1 MDCSDRLLCILFLIF
16 LPGNLMTKTIIMP
29 KYGLQQDEGTVVE
42 WRIKEGDQVN
52 KGDILLDLETDKALF
67 EYESSESGYIRKL
80 VAQNGDVVPVL
91 SVIALLTDEADEA
104 IDESALSDA
113 PEPAVVEASPE
124 PKAPSEVPPTAPTER
139 IKRSP
144 AARRR
149 VLELNIEL
157 ATITGTGPGGRIV
170 QVDVENAAT
179 KAPTVTAG
187 SSSLSKMRQAIGKTM
202 AYSKSTI
209 PHFYV
214 ATEIDMTDAETWRK
228 NLTETDAI
236 KLSVTDLFVK
246 AAADALTQYPAL
258 NASLSG
264 DTAVIIHDTVNIGL
278 AVGTDDGLVVPVIP
292 NAQKIFLA
300 DLADERAQR
309 VDEARQG
316 KLRGDANA
324 TFTISNLGMY
334 GVTSFTAIVNPPEAA
349 ILAVGAAIPR
359 VVPIGDSMTI
369 AVRQIAEA
377 TLSADH
383 RLVDGVVA
391 AQFLQALKQN
401 LEDVKKLE
409 GWL

>member
-1 MDCSDRLLCILFLIF
+1 
-16 LPGNLMTKTIIMP
+16 MTKTIIMP
-29 KYGLQQDEGTVVE
+29 KYGLQQDNGTVVE
-42 WRIKEGDQVN
+42 WRVKEGDHVN

-67 EYESSESGYIRKL
+67 EYESPESGYVRKL
-80 VAQNGDVVPVL
+80 VAQNGEEVPVL
-91 SVIALLTDEADEA
+91 SVIAIITDEADETIEDIA
-104 IDESALSDA
+104 PVSTTPTEETHQIADTAE
-113 PEPAVVEASPE
+113 PEPAPEAP
-124 PKAPSEVPPTAPTER
+124 AQR

-144 AARRR
+144 AARHRAR
-149 VLELNIEL
+149 ELNIAL
-157 ATITGTGPGGRIV
+157 ANIAGTGPGGRIV
-170 QVDVENAAT
+170 LSDVELAASAT
-179 KAPTVTAG
+179 P
-187 SSSLSKMRQAIGKTM
+187 SSATLSRMRQAIGKTM

-228 NLTETDAI
+228 NLAETDAI

-258 NASLSG
+258 NASLDG
-264 DTAVIIHDTVNIGL
+264 ETAVIVHDTVDIGL

-292 NAQKIFLA
+292 NADQAFLT
-300 DLADERAQR
+300 DLADECTQR
-309 VDEARQG
+309 VEEARQG
-316 KLRGDANA
+316 KLRGDASA

-349 ILAVGAAIPR
+349 ILAIGAAIPR
-359 VVPIGDSMTI
+359 VVPIGDPMTI
-369 AVRQIAEA
+369 AVRQIAEV

-401 LEDVKKLE
+401 MEDTNKLE
-409 GWL
+409 SWL

>member
-1 MDCSDRLLCILFLIF
+1 
-16 LPGNLMTKTIIMP
+16 MTKTIIMP

-300 DLADERAQR
+300 DLADECAQR

>member
-1 MDCSDRLLCILFLIF
+1 
-16 LPGNLMTKTIIMP
+16 MTKNIIMP
-29 KYGLQQDEGTVVE
+29 KYGLQQDNGTVVE
-42 WRIKEGDQVN
+42 WRVKEGDHID

-67 EYESSESGYIRKL
+67 EYESPESGYVRKL
-80 VAQNGDVVPVL
+80 VAQNGEEVPVL
-91 SVIALLTDEADEA
+91 SVIAIITDEADEA
-104 IDESALSDA
+104 IEDIAPASADTPTEETRQIA
-113 PEPAVVEASPE
+113 DTAEREPALE
-124 PKAPSEVPPTAPTER
+124 APTQR

-149 VLELNIEL
+149 ARELNIDL
-157 ATITGTGPGGRIV
+157 AAIAGTGPGGRIV
-170 QVDVENAAT
+170 LADVELAASA
-179 KAPTVTAG
+179 AP
-187 SSSLSKMRQAIGKTM
+187 SSTTLSRMRQAIGKTM

-228 NLTETDAI
+228 NLAETDAI

-258 NASLSG
+258 NASLDG
-264 DTAVIIHDTVNIGL
+264 DTAVIVHDTVDIGL

-292 NAQKIFLA
+292 NADRAFLT
-300 DLADERAQR
+300 DLADERGQR
-309 VDEARQG
+309 VEEARQG
-316 KLRGDANA
+316 KLRGDASA

-349 ILAVGAAIPR
+349 ILAVGAASAR
-359 VVPIGDSMTI
+359 VVPIADPMTI
-369 AVRQIAEA
+369 AVRQIAEV

-401 LEDVKKLE
+401 IEDVNKLE
-409 GWL
+409 SWL

>member
-1 MDCSDRLLCILFLIF
+1 
-16 LPGNLMTKTIIMP
+16 MTKNIIMP
-29 KYGLQQDEGTVVE
+29 KYGLQQDNGTVVE
-42 WRIKEGDQVN
+42 WRVKEGDHVN

-67 EYESSESGYIRKL
+67 EYESPESGYVRKL
-80 VAQNGDVVPVL
+80 VAQNGEEVPVL
-91 SVIALLTDEADEA
+91 SVIAIITDEADEA
-104 IDESALSDA
+104 IEDLTPASTDSPTEEPRQIADTA
-113 PEPAVVEASPE
+113 EREPALG
-124 PKAPSEVPPTAPTER
+124 APAQR

-144 AARRR
+144 AARHRAR
-149 VLELNIEL
+149 ELNIDL
-157 ATITGTGPGGRIV
+157 ASIAGTGPGGRIV
-170 QVDVENAAT
+170 LADVELAASA
-179 KAPTVTAG
+179 AP
-187 SSSLSKMRQAIGKTM
+187 SSATLSRMRQAIGKTM

-228 NLTETDAI
+228 NLAETDAI

-258 NASLSG
+258 NASLDG
-264 DTAVIIHDTVNIGL
+264 DTAVIVHDTVNIGL

-292 NAQKIFLA
+292 NADRAFLT

-309 VDEARQG
+309 VEEARQG
-316 KLRGDANA
+316 KLRGDASA

-334 GVTSFTAIVNPPEAA
+334 GITSFTAIVNPPEAA
-349 ILAVGAAIPR
+349 ILAVGAAIAR
-359 VVPIGDSMTI
+359 VVPIGDTMTI
-369 AVRQIAEA
+369 AVRQIAEV

-401 LEDVKKLE
+401 LEDTDKLE
-409 GWL
+409 SWL

>member
-1 MDCSDRLLCILFLIF
+1 
-16 LPGNLMTKTIIMP
+16 MTKNIIMP
-29 KYGLQQDEGTVVE
+29 KYGLQQDNGTVVE
-42 WRIKEGDQVN
+42 WRVQEGDLVN

-67 EYESSESGYIRKL
+67 EYESPESGYVRKL
-80 VAQNGDVVPVL
+80 VAQNGEEVPVL
-91 SVIALLTDEADEA
+91 SVIAIITDEADEA
-104 IDESALSDA
+104 IEDIAPASADTPTEETRQIA
-113 PEPAVVEASPE
+113 DTAEREPALE
-124 PKAPSEVPPTAPTER
+124 APTQR

-149 VLELNIEL
+149 ARELNIDL
-157 ATITGTGPGGRIV
+157 AAIAGTGPGGRIV
-170 QVDVENAAT
+170 LADVELAASA
-179 KAPTVTAG
+179 APSATT
-187 SSSLSKMRQAIGKTM
+187 LSRMRQAIGKTM

-228 NLTETDAI
+228 NLAETDAI

-258 NASLSG
+258 NASLDG
-264 DTAVIIHDTVNIGL
+264 DTAVIVHDTVDIGL

-292 NAQKIFLA
+292 NADRAFLT
-300 DLADERAQR
+300 DLADERGQR
-309 VDEARQG
+309 VEEARQG
-316 KLRGDANA
+316 KLRGDASA

-349 ILAVGAAIPR
+349 ILAVGAASAR
-359 VVPIGDSMTI
+359 VVPIGDPMTI
-369 AVRQIAEA
+369 AVRQIAEV

-401 LEDVKKLE
+401 IEDVNKLE
-409 GWL
+409 SWL

>member
-1 MDCSDRLLCILFLIF
+1 
-16 LPGNLMTKTIIMP
+16 MTKTIIMP
-29 KYGLQQDEGTVVE
+29 KYGLQQDNGTVVE
-42 WRIKEGDQVN
+42 WRVKEGDHVN

-67 EYESSESGYIRKL
+67 EYESPESGYVRKL
-80 VAQNGDVVPVL
+80 VAQNGEEVPVL
-91 SVIALLTDEADEA
+91 SVIAIITDEADEA
-104 IDESALSDA
+104 IEDIA
-113 PEPAVVEASPE
+113 PASTGSPTEETRQIADTAEREPALE
-124 PKAPSEVPPTAPTER
+124 APTQR

-149 VLELNIEL
+149 ARELNIDL
-157 ATITGTGPGGRIV
+157 AAIAGTGPGGRIV
-170 QVDVENAAT
+170 LADVELAASA
-179 KAPTVTAG
+179 AP
-187 SSSLSKMRQAIGKTM
+187 SSTTLSRMRQAIGKTM

-228 NLTETDAI
+228 NLAETDAI

-258 NASLSG
+258 NASLDG
-264 DTAVIIHDTVNIGL
+264 DTAVIVHDTVDIGL

-292 NAQKIFLA
+292 NADRAFLT
-300 DLADERAQR
+300 DLADERDQR
-309 VDEARQG
+309 VEEARQG
-316 KLRGDANA
+316 KLRGDASA

-349 ILAVGAAIPR
+349 ILAVGAAIAR
-359 VVPIGDSMTI
+359 VVPIGDPMTI
-369 AVRQIAEA
+369 AVRQIAEV

-401 LEDVKKLE
+401 IEDTDKLE
-409 GWL
+409 SWL

>member
-1 MDCSDRLLCILFLIF
+1 
-16 LPGNLMTKTIIMP
+16 MTKTIIMP
-29 KYGLQQDEGTVVE
+29 KYGLQQDNGTVVE
-42 WRIKEGDQVN
+42 WRVKEGDHVN

-67 EYESSESGYIRKL
+67 EYESPESGYVRKL
-80 VAQNGDVVPVL
+80 VAQNGEEVPVL
-91 SVIALLTDEADEA
+91 SVIAIITDEADEA
-104 IDESALSDA
+104 IEDIA
-113 PEPAVVEASPE
+113 PASTDSPIEETRQITDTAEREPALE
-124 PKAPSEVPPTAPTER
+124 APTQR

-149 VLELNIEL
+149 ARELNIDL
-157 ATITGTGPGGRIV
+157 ANIAGTGPGGRIV
-170 QVDVENAAT
+170 LADVELAASA
-179 KAPTVTAG
+179 AP
-187 SSSLSKMRQAIGKTM
+187 SSTTLSRMRQAIGRTM

-228 NLTETDAI
+228 NLAETDAI
-236 KLSVTDLFVK
+236 VLSVTDLFVK

-258 NASLSG
+258 NASLDG
-264 DTAVIIHDTVNIGL
+264 DTAVIVHDTVDIGL

-292 NAQKIFLA
+292 NADRAFLT
-300 DLADERAQR
+300 DLADERTRR

-316 KLRGDANA
+316 RLRGDASA

-334 GVTSFTAIVNPPEAA
+334 GITSFTAIVNPPEAA
-349 ILAVGAAIPR
+349 ILAVGAAIAR
-359 VVPIGDSMTI
+359 VVPIGDPMTI
-369 AVRQIAEA
+369 AVRQIAEV

-401 LEDVKKLE
+401 LEDTNKLE
-409 GWL
+409 SWL

>member
-1 MDCSDRLLCILFLIF
+1 
-16 LPGNLMTKTIIMP
+16 MTKTIIMP
-29 KYGLQQDEGTVVE
+29 KYGLQQDNGIVVE
-42 WRIKEGDQVN
+42 WRVKEGDHVN

-67 EYESSESGYIRKL
+67 EYESPESGYVRKL
-80 VAQNGDVVPVL
+80 VAQNGEEVPVL
-91 SVIALLTDEADEA
+91 SVIAIITDEADEA
-104 IDESALSDA
+104 IEDIA
-113 PEPAVVEASPE
+113 PASTGSPTEETRQIADTAEREPALEAS
-124 PKAPSEVPPTAPTER
+124 TQR

-144 AARRR
+144 AARHRAR
-149 VLELNIEL
+149 ELNIDL
-157 ATITGTGPGGRIV
+157 AAIAGTGPGGRIV
-170 QVDVENAAT
+170 LADVELAASA
-179 KAPTVTAG
+179 AP
-187 SSSLSKMRQAIGKTM
+187 SSTTLSRMRQAIGKTM

-228 NLTETDAI
+228 NLAETDAI

-258 NASLSG
+258 NASLDG

-292 NAQKIFLA
+292 NADQAFLT
-300 DLADERAQR
+300 DLADERGQR
-309 VDEARQG
+309 VNEARQG
-316 KLRGDANA
+316 KLRGDAST

-334 GVTSFTAIVNPPEAA
+334 GVTTFTAIVNPPEAA
-349 ILAVGAAIPR
+349 ILAVGAAIAR
-359 VVPIGDSMTI
+359 VVPIGDTMTI
-369 AVRQIAEA
+369 AVRQIAEV

-401 LEDVKKLE
+401 LEDTNKLE
-409 GWL
+409 SWL

>member
-1 MDCSDRLLCILFLIF
+1 
-16 LPGNLMTKTIIMP
+16 MTKTIIMP
-29 KYGLQQDEGTVVE
+29 KYGLQQDNGTVVE
-42 WRIKEGDQVN
+42 WRVKEGDHVN

-67 EYESSESGYIRKL
+67 EYESPESGYVRKL
-80 VAQNGDVVPVL
+80 VAQNGEEVPVL
-91 SVIALLTDEADEA
+91 SVIAIITDEADEA
-104 IDESALSDA
+104 IEHLTPASTDSPTEEPRQIADTA
-113 PEPAVVEASPE
+113 EREPALEAP
-124 PKAPSEVPPTAPTER
+124 AQR

-149 VLELNIEL
+149 ARELNIDL
-157 ATITGTGPGGRIV
+157 AAIAGTGPGGRIV
-170 QVDVENAAT
+170 LADVELAASA
-179 KAPTVTAG
+179 AP
-187 SSSLSKMRQAIGKTM
+187 SSTTLSRMRQAIGRTM

-228 NLTETDAI
+228 NLAETDAI

-258 NASLSG
+258 NASLDG
-264 DTAVIIHDTVNIGL
+264 DTAVIVHDTVDIGL

-292 NAQKIFLA
+292 NADQAFLT
-300 DLADERAQR
+300 DLADERGQR

-316 KLRGDANA
+316 KLRGDASA

-334 GVTSFTAIVNPPEAA
+334 GITSFTAIVNPPEAA
-349 ILAVGAAIPR
+349 ILAVGAAIAR
-359 VVPIGDSMTI
+359 VVPIGDTMTI
-369 AVRQIAEA
+369 AVRQIAEV

-401 LEDVKKLE
+401 LEDTNKLE
-409 GWL
+409 SWL

>member
-1 MDCSDRLLCILFLIF
+1 
-16 LPGNLMTKTIIMP
+16 MTKTIIMP
-29 KYGLQQDEGTVVE
+29 KYGLQQDNGTVVE
-42 WRIKEGDQVN
+42 WRVKEGDRVN

-67 EYESSESGYIRKL
+67 EYESPESGYVRKL
-80 VAQNGDVVPVL
+80 IAQNGEEVPVL
-91 SVIALLTDEADEA
+91 SVIAIITDEADETIENLTPA
-104 IDESALSDA
+104 ITDSPTEEPRQITDDTAER
-113 PEPAVVEASPE
+113 EPALEAS
-124 PKAPSEVPPTAPTER
+124 TQR

-149 VLELNIEL
+149 ARELNIDL
-157 ATITGTGPGGRIV
+157 ANIAGTGPGGRIV
-170 QVDVENAAT
+170 LADVELAASA
-179 KAPTVTAG
+179 AP
-187 SSSLSKMRQAIGKTM
+187 SSTTLSRMRQAIGRTM

-228 NLTETDAI
+228 NLAETDAI

-258 NASLSG
+258 NASLDG
-264 DTAVIIHDTVNIGL
+264 DTAVIVHDTVDIGL

-292 NAQKIFLA
+292 NADQAFLT
-300 DLADERAQR
+300 DLADERTRR
-309 VDEARQG
+309 VEEARQG
-316 KLRGDANA
+316 RLRGDASA

-334 GVTSFTAIVNPPEAA
+334 GITSFTAIVNPPEAA
-349 ILAVGAAIPR
+349 ILAVGAAIAR
-359 VVPIGDSMTI
+359 VVPIGDTMTI
-369 AVRQIAEA
+369 AVRQIAEV

-401 LEDVKKLE
+401 LEDTNKLE
-409 GWL
+409 SWL

>member
-1 MDCSDRLLCILFLIF
+1 
-16 LPGNLMTKTIIMP
+16 MTKTIIMP
-29 KYGLQQDEGTVVE
+29 KYGLQQDNGTVVE
-42 WRIKEGDQVN
+42 WRVKEGDHVN

-67 EYESSESGYIRKL
+67 EYESPESGYVRKL
-80 VAQNGDVVPVL
+80 VAQNGEEVPVL
-91 SVIALLTDEADEA
+91 SVIAIITDEADEA
-104 IDESALSDA
+104 IEDLTPASTDSPTE
-113 PEPAVVEASPE
+113 EPRQIADTAERE
-124 PKAPSEVPPTAPTER
+124 PVLEAPTQR

-149 VLELNIEL
+149 ARELNIDL
-157 ATITGTGPGGRIV
+157 ANIAGTGPGGRIV
-170 QVDVENAAT
+170 LADVELAASA
-179 KAPTVTAG
+179 AP
-187 SSSLSKMRQAIGKTM
+187 SSATLSRMRQAIGKTM

-228 NLTETDAI
+228 NLAETDAI

-258 NASLSG
+258 NASLDG
-264 DTAVIIHDTVNIGL
+264 DTAVIVHDTVNIGL

-292 NAQKIFLA
+292 NADRAFLT
-300 DLADERAQR
+300 DLADERGQR
-309 VDEARQG
+309 VEEARQG
-316 KLRGDANA
+316 KLRGDASA

-334 GVTSFTAIVNPPEAA
+334 GITSFTAIVNPPEAA
-349 ILAVGAAIPR
+349 ILAVGAAIAR
-359 VVPIGDSMTI
+359 VVPIGDTMTI
-369 AVRQIAEA
+369 AVRQIAEV

-401 LEDVKKLE
+401 LEDTDKLE
-409 GWL
+409 SWL

>member
-1 MDCSDRLLCILFLIF
+1 
-16 LPGNLMTKTIIMP
+16 MTKTIIMP
-29 KYGLQQDEGTVVE
+29 KYGLQQDNGTVVE
-42 WRIKEGDQVN
+42 WRVKEGDRVN

-67 EYESSESGYIRKL
+67 EYESPESGYVRKL
-80 VAQNGDVVPVL
+80 VAQNGEEVPVL
-91 SVIALLTDEADEA
+91 SVIAIITDEADEA
-104 IDESALSDA
+104 IEDLVPTSTDSPTEEPRQIADTA
-113 PEPAVVEASPE
+113 EREPALESP
-124 PKAPSEVPPTAPTER
+124 AQR

-149 VLELNIEL
+149 ARELNIDL
-157 ATITGTGPGGRIV
+157 AAIAGTGPGGRIV
-170 QVDVENAAT
+170 LADVELAASA
-179 KAPTVTAG
+179 AP
-187 SSSLSKMRQAIGKTM
+187 SSTTLSRMRQAIGRTM

-228 NLTETDAI
+228 NLAETDAI
-236 KLSVTDLFVK
+236 VLSVTDLFVK

-258 NASLSG
+258 NTSLDG
-264 DTAVIIHDTVNIGL
+264 DTAVIVHDTVNIGL

-292 NAQKIFLA
+292 NADRAFLT
-300 DLADERAQR
+300 DLADERGQR

-316 KLRGDANA
+316 KLRGDASA

-334 GVTSFTAIVNPPEAA
+334 GITSFTAIVNPPEAA
-349 ILAVGAAIPR
+349 ILAVGAAIAR
-359 VVPIGDSMTI
+359 VVPIGDTMTI
-369 AVRQIAEA
+369 AVRQIAEV

-401 LEDVKKLE
+401 LEDTNKLE
-409 GWL
+409 SWL